1 MSRSTEIHT
10 AGSIARA
17 IRTVPIEQL
26 AFKSLA
32 AYCALQNPNYDLAP
46 HVLEIIK
53 WLTRIEKNQEYRVI
67 FNCPPR
73 HGKTALISE
82 FFPAWYLGRNP
93 EKQIIFAT
101 YSFERASDI
110 GRKVRNQL
118 VDPIMKVIFPG
129 MSVSRDHAG
138 MNRIALDQGGN
149 YYAVGVGGA
158 VVGRGA
164 DLLIIDDPV
173 KQRQDVESETHR
185 RKLVE
190 WFQSVAYTRLMPGG
204 KIIVIMTRWHYDDL
218 VGFLQTELKHEGW
231 KTISLPAICEG
242 EDDPLGRNPG
252 DALWPSRYPK
262 EVLAKI
268 RETIGTREWTSQYQ
282 QQPLP
287 SEGGL
292 LQYDWLQ
299 RYNYA
304 EYQRLMNRRDKRS
317 DELPYDIRYFVCSWD
332 TAFKESEIN
341 DPSACTV
348 WAVAKDHLYLVEAF
362 TKRMAYPELRRTVIS
377 TYERYDATA
386 PGTKILIED
395 KGSGQ
400 SLLQDLRHNTDI
412 PVVPCTPNKS
422 KQIRLSNVTHLIE
435 NGKAR
440 FPDKAPWLTQYESQL
455 IRFPAWR
462 EDDLVDSTSQ
472 FLEWHMRPRFTRSR
486 GLKFW
491 K

>member
-1 MSRSTEIHT
+1 MSETELHT
-10 AGSIARA
+10 ASSIARA
-17 IRTVPIEQL
+17 IRTMPIEQL

-46 HVLEIIK
+46 HVLEIIR
-53 WLTRIEKNQEYRVI
+53 WLTRLERDEVDRLI

-118 VDPIMKVIFPG
+118 VDPIMRIIFPG
-129 MSVSRDHAG
+129 MTVSKDHAG

-173 KQRQDVESETHR
+173 KQRQDVESEAQR

-204 KIIVIMTRWHYDDL
+204 KIIVIMTRWHFDDL
-218 VGFLQTELKHEGW
+218 AGFLQTELAHENW
-231 KTISLPAICEG
+231 QVVSMPALCES
-242 EDDPLGRNPG
+242 EDDILRRKVGE
-252 DALWPSRYPK
+252 ALWPARYPK
-262 EVLAKI
+262 PVLEKI

-292 LQYDWLQ
+292 VQYDWLQ
-299 RYNYA
+299 RYPMD
-304 EYQRLMNRRDKRS
+304 EYRRAIRRREDAGE
-317 DELPYDIRYFVCSWD
+317 ELPFGIRYYVCSWD
-332 TAFKESEIN
+332 TAFKESELN

-348 WAVAKDHLYLVEAF
+348 WGVSETDAYLVEAF
-362 TKRMAYPELRRTVIS
+362 TKRMAYPELRRTVVAY
-377 TYERYDATA
+377 YERYRTLA
-386 PGTKILIED
+386 PGVKVMIED
-395 KGSGQ
+395 RGSGQ
-400 SLLQDLRHNTDI
+400 SLLQDLKQNTHI
-412 PVVPCTPNKS
+412 PLIACKPTKS
-422 KQIRLSNVTHLIE
+422 KQIRLSNVTHLFE
-435 NGKAR
+435 NGKAKL
-440 FPDKAPWLTQYESQL
+440 PDRAPWLANYETQL
-455 IRFPAWR
+455 LRFPAWK
-462 EDDLVDSTSQ
+462 EDDLVDATSQ
-472 FLEWHMRPRFTRSR
+472 FLEWFMRPRFTRAR